1 MEEGG
6 GGGGEGGGGGGG
18 KEEEEHNNQLGSGQ
32 VRVGA
37 GRGGGGGDGRR
48 RKSPLSSFRL
58 LMLAAAVAEL
68 TGDAPTASVD
78 PPPTT
83 NLTMAMTVTM

>member
-1 MEEGG
+1 
-6 GGGGEGGGGGGG
+6 
-18 KEEEEHNNQLGSGQ
+18 
-32 VRVGA
+32 
-37 GRGGGGGDGRR
+37 
-48 RKSPLSSFRL
+48 
-58 LMLAAAVAEL
+58 MLAAAVAEL